1 MVMSKV
7 SRSVKEDPG
16 DDGDEERHPRMPD
29 EPENKSR
36 DRGDTQVDPGGE
48 TETERNESVA
58 LESTHATVDRE
69 AAGTCRDAQVEV
81 ESTEMCQEVSIVG
94 EKWSAIPHRRSMTK
108 IEDIGQRTSADDDI
122 VPWTP
127 HYHPP
132 PFPMPDEPAQ

>member
-1 MVMSKV
+1 MVMLKV

-58 LESTHATVDRE
+58 LESMQR
-69 AAGTCRDAQVEV
+69 
-81 ESTEMCQEVSIVG
+81 STERPQGRAEM
-94 EKWSAIPHRRSMTK
+94 HRSRWRA
-108 IEDIGQRTSADDDI
+108 QRCVRKCRLWERNGALYHTDD
-122 VPWTP
+122 
-127 HYHPP
+127 
-132 PFPMPDEPAQ
+132 Q